1 MGDIPK
7 AAPFATPN
15 GYSRLFLTSY
25 NQSGNNEKS
34 PMTNNK
40 PSINS
45 ERLWSR
51 LMQMAEIG
59 ATPAGG
65 CNRQALTDEDVA
77 AGANTLLDAIMERSL
92 AHTG

>member
-59 ATPAGG
+59 ATPAG
-65 CNRQALTDEDVA
+65 
-77 AGANTLLDAIMERSL
+77 ANTLLDAIMERCL